1 MEQFANDTVDVT
13 ASCTT
18 VAVVSESEV
27 IATEVLMSE
36 TEAREH
42 IEAIK
47 LCFDDIASLLLDLDD
62 RRGWEALHYRSM
74 HQLIQAELKDHL
86 NKSVSQIYRL
96 LNEAKIRRELSQICE
111 KVEEVPAYKLEP
123 LGKLPPHCWGDTW
136 EEVISTATNGEVTR
150 QHVQTIVEQRLR
162 KHNFKPVSL
171 RPGDWVEVHSLQ
183 QECCW
188 DGLRGCIVE
197 PEDDSGQ
204 VGVDLSQASGQSD
217 WQCVRFRAQ
226 ELIKLPVPSPHKVGE
241 IAMVR
246 CGVGATPEQR
256 KYSGC
261 WGSVQ
266 HVFESTVIVAVGS
279 ELVEY
284 CFEDLDYIDSP
295 SLYLIEVCD
304 RVTRLW
310 SLPNLP
316 KSVRHLL
323 RTFYQRELVF
333 LQEDLYV
340 LQAIERLCH
349 PDLTELVDTE
359 EDELLV
365 LVCQPKIE
373 G

>member
-1 MEQFANDTVDVT
+1 V
-13 ASCTT
+13 
-18 VAVVSESEV
+18 
-27 IATEVLMSE
+27 
-36 TEAREH
+36 
-42 IEAIK
+42 
-47 LCFDDIASLLLDLDD
+47 
-62 RRGWEALHYRSM
+62 
-74 HQLIQAELKDHL
+74 EL
-86 NKSVSQIYRL
+86 
-96 LNEAKIRRELSQICE
+96 
-111 KVEEVPAYKLEP
+111 
-123 LGKLPPHCWGDTW
+123 
-136 EEVISTATNGEVTR
+136 
-150 QHVQTIVEQRLR
+150 
-162 KHNFKPVSL
+162 
-171 RPGDWVEVHSLQ
+171 
-183 QECCW
+183 
-188 DGLRGCIVE
+188 
-197 PEDDSGQ
+197 EDDSGQ
-204 VGVDLSQASGQSD
+204 VGVDLSQASGHSE
-217 WQCVRFRAQ
+217 WQCLRFRAQ
-226 ELIKLPVPSPHKVGE
+226 DLIKLPVPSPHKVGE

-266 HVFESTVIVAVGS
+266 HVFESTLILAVSG

-284 CFEDLDYIDSP
+284 CFEDLECINSSHP
-295 SLYLIEVCD
+295 YLMEVCD

-365 LVCQPKIE
+365 PSDTTTSM
-373 G
+373 